1 MQHLIIKRK
10 QAVQLQ
16 ILQSMRLEVA
26 EYPCHVKTRAL
37 PLGGGGGAPAF
48 HPKDI
53 PFVQNNRLHNILR
66 SKFYYPYGGVNVIMV
81 GTKKT
86 RTIW

>member
-37 PLGGGGGAPAF
+37 PLGGGGGSCISPER
-48 HPKDI
+48 HS
-53 PFVQNNRLHNILR
+53 VC
-66 SKFYYPYGGVNVIMV
+66 SKQS
-81 GTKKT
+81 TS
-86 RTIW
+86 

>member
-37 PLGGGGGAPAF
+37 PLGGGGGGSCISPER
-48 HPKDI
+48 HS
-53 PFVQNNRLHNILR
+53 VC
-66 SKFYYPYGGVNVIMV
+66 SKQS
-81 GTKKT
+81 TS
-86 RTIW
+86 